1 MESRYGEK
9 SDDKIMIFVQPQT
22 PKGALSSAI
31 QSPFRVLGLTG
42 ETAFLRQLAD
52 REGVGRG

>member
-1 MESRYGEK
+1 
-9 SDDKIMIFVQPQT
+9 MIFVQPQT

-31 QSPFRVLGLTG
+31 QSPFRGLGLTG